1 MLIAGGCLCAKV
13 RYECSTKPITA
24 RLCWCRF
31 CQHIAAGNAA
41 LSAGFLTASVTVSGE
56 TRDFMST
63 AASGNTMH
71 RRFCP
76 QCGVHL
82 FSEAQERPHL
92 IFVRAGTLDD
102 PTIVKPAATIWTS
115 QAPPW
120 AFVDPSLPSFE
131 GQPPPIA

>member
-1 MLIAGGCLCAKV
+1 VIAGGCLCGKV
-13 RYECSTKPITA
+13 RYECSAEPIMA

-41 LSAGFLTASVTVSGE
+41 VSACFRSEHVTITGKA
-56 TRDFMST
+56 RDFQSI
-63 AASGNTMH
+63 ADSGNTMH

-82 FSEAQERPHL
+82 FSEADERPHL

-102 PTIVKPAATIWTS
+102 PSIVRPIANIWTS
-115 QAPPW
+115 QAPAW
-120 AFVDPSLPSFE
+120 ACLDASLQNFP
-131 GQPPPIA
+131 GQPPPVA

>member
-1 MLIAGGCLCAKV
+1 MIAGGCLCGKV
-13 RYECSTKPITA
+13 RYECSAEPIMT

-41 LSAGFLTASVTVSGE
+41 VSACFRSEQVTVTGE
-56 TRDFMST
+56 TRDYRSI
-63 AASGNTMH
+63 ADSGNTMH

-82 FSEAQERPHL
+82 FSEADERPHL

-102 PTIVKPAATIWTS
+102 PSIVKPVANIWTS
-115 QAPPW
+115 QAPAW
-120 AFVDPSLPSFE
+120 ACLDASLPSFE
-131 GQPPPIA
+131 GQPPPVA